1 MGMSRKTSAMMAGT
15 FSSRKCGR
23 HCVSTRRSMRA
34 SLRQLSTF
42 LTAGQA
48 YPFPYLGPIQ
58 ARTRC
63 MTVWSPR
70 PHRADAVELM
80 QIVAPM
86 LAGHGTLLA
95 QFHKFLPE
103 GYRIDR
109 LPRALSGYI
118 RCHIDPSGVTY
129 NNAEHLASTFV
140 DRMLERFEG
149 RPDVLNA
156 VHAILSTTTL
166 EDPSVPLVEL
176 DEPSS
181 GAMKASILLMSRCRS
196 RARAACRSPRAY
208 HVRIH

>member
-1 MGMSRKTSAMMAGT
+1 
-15 FSSRKCGR
+15 
-23 HCVSTRRSMRA
+23 
-34 SLRQLSTF
+34 
-42 LTAGQA
+42 
-48 YPFPYLGPIQ
+48 
-58 ARTRC
+58 

-95 QFHKFLPE
+95 QFHKYLPE

-129 NNAEHLASTFV
+129 NNAEQLASTFV

-149 RPDVLNA
+149 RPDMLNA

-166 EDPSVPLVEL
+166 EDPSVQLVEL

-181 GAMKASILLMSRCRS
+181 GAMKIYEALQQLLSDEEDLLREFQEYIPESCTNMKYVHTVLEE
-196 RARAACRSPRAY
+196 ARD
-208 HVRIH
+208 